1 MARLKSTY
9 ALQQKANEFDFYD
22 LIDEI
27 EEDILEEERRGYGE
41 WQNKVCVLPNFPE
54 VRKTLSNI
62 KPIVKGRCWL
72 VYDRD
77 EITSNQQNELEGMV
91 LYRLYYDGRFQG
103 TRNRTLTRKEY
114 GGRKAEA

>member
-1 MARLKSTY
+1 MERLKLSY
-9 ALQQKANEFDFYD
+9 ALQQKADEFDVYD

-27 EEDILEEERRGYGE
+27 EEDILEKEERGYGE
-41 WQNKVCVLPNFPE
+41 WQDKVCVLPNFQE

-77 EITSNQQNELEGMV
+77 EIARNQQNELEDEWYFIDYITMDDFKKHGIE
-91 LYRLYYDGRFQG
+91 L
-103 TRNRTLTRKEY
+103 
-114 GGRKAEA
+114 

>member
-9 ALQQKANEFDFYD
+9 ALQQKADEFDVYD

-27 EEDILEEERRGYGE
+27 EEDIFEEESRGYGE
-41 WQNKVCVLPNFPE
+41 WQNHVRVLPNFPE

-62 KPIVKGRCWL
+62 EPIVKGRCWL

-77 EITSNQQNELEGMV
+77 EITKEQEDKLEDEDCFLIDYITMDDFKEHGIEL
-91 LYRLYYDGRFQG
+91 
-103 TRNRTLTRKEY
+103 
-114 GGRKAEA
+114 

>member
-1 MARLKSTY
+1 MARLKSSY
-9 ALQQKANEFDFYD
+9 ALQQKADEFDIYD

-27 EEDILEEERRGYGE
+27 EEDILEEEERGCGQ

-54 VRKTLSNI
+54 VRITLSNI

-103 TRNRTLTRKEY
+103 TWYRTLTK
-114 GGRKAEA
+114 K

>member
-9 ALQQKANEFDFYD
+9 ALQQKADEFDVYD

-41 WQNKVCVLPNFPE
+41 WQNRICVLPNFPE

-62 KPIVKGRCWL
+62 EPIVKGRCWL
-72 VYDRD
+72 VFDRD
-77 EITSNQQNELEGMV
+77 EITQEQEDKLEDDDCFLIDYITMDDFKEHGIEL
-91 LYRLYYDGRFQG
+91 
-103 TRNRTLTRKEY
+103 
-114 GGRKAEA
+114 

>member
-1 MARLKSTY
+1 MERLKSSY
-9 ALQQKANEFDFYD
+9 ALQQKADEFDVYD

-77 EITSNQQNELEGMV
+77 EITKEQEDKLEDEDCFLIDYITMDDFKEHGIEL
-91 LYRLYYDGRFQG
+91 
-103 TRNRTLTRKEY
+103 
-114 GGRKAEA
+114 

>member
-1 MARLKSTY
+1 MERLKSSY
-9 ALQQKANEFDFYD
+9 ALQQKADEFDVYD

-41 WQNKVCVLPNFPE
+41 WQNYVLVSPNFPE

-62 KPIVKGRCWL
+62 EPIVKGRCWL

-77 EITSNQQNELEGMV
+77 EITQEQEDKLEDEDCFLIDYITMDDFKEHGIEL
-91 LYRLYYDGRFQG
+91 
-103 TRNRTLTRKEY
+103 
-114 GGRKAEA
+114 

>member
-9 ALQQKANEFDFYD
+9 ALQQKADEFDVYD

-41 WQNKVCVLPNFPE
+41 WQNYVLVSPNFPE

-62 KPIVKGRCWL
+62 EPIVKGRCWL
-72 VYDRD
+72 VFDRD
-77 EITSNQQNELEGMV
+77 EITKEQEDKLEDEDCFLIDYITMDDFEEHGIEL
-91 LYRLYYDGRFQG
+91 
-103 TRNRTLTRKEY
+103 
-114 GGRKAEA
+114 

>member
-9 ALQQKANEFDFYD
+9 ALQQKADEFDVYD

-41 WQNKVCVLPNFPE
+41 WQKYVLVSPNFPE

-62 KPIVKGRCWL
+62 EPIVKGRCWL
-72 VYDRD
+72 VFDRD
-77 EITSNQQNELEGMV
+77 EITKEQEDKLEDEDCFLIDYITIDDFKEHGIEL
-91 LYRLYYDGRFQG
+91 
-103 TRNRTLTRKEY
+103 
-114 GGRKAEA
+114 

>member
-9 ALQQKANEFDFYD
+9 ALQQKADEFDVYD

-27 EEDILEEERRGYGE
+27 EEDILEEEERGYGQ
-41 WQNKVCVLPNFPE
+41 WQNYVLALPNFPE

-62 KPIVKGRCWL
+62 EPIVKGRCWL

-77 EITSNQQNELEGMV
+77 EITQEQEDELENEDCFLIDYITM
-91 LYRLYYDGRFQG
+91 DDF
-103 TRNRTLTRKEY
+103 KEH
-114 GGRKAEA
+114 GIEL

>member
-9 ALQQKANEFDFYD
+9 ALQQKADEFDVYD

-27 EEDILEEERRGYGE
+27 EEDILEEDRRGYGE
-41 WQNKVCVLPNFPE
+41 WQNYVLVSPNFPE

-62 KPIVKGRCWL
+62 EPIVKGRCWL

-77 EITSNQQNELEGMV
+77 EITQEQEDKLEDEDCFLIDYITMDDFKERGIEL
-91 LYRLYYDGRFQG
+91 
-103 TRNRTLTRKEY
+103 
-114 GGRKAEA
+114 

>member
-1 MARLKSTY
+1 MERLKSSY
-9 ALQQKANEFDFYD
+9 ALQQKADEFDVYD

-41 WQNKVCVLPNFPE
+41 WQSHILVSPNFPE

-62 KPIVKGRCWL
+62 EPIVKGRCWL

-77 EITSNQQNELEGMV
+77 EITQEQEDKLEDEDCFLIDYITMDDFKEHGIEL
-91 LYRLYYDGRFQG
+91 
-103 TRNRTLTRKEY
+103 
-114 GGRKAEA
+114 

>member
-9 ALQQKANEFDFYD
+9 ALQQKADEFDVYD

-27 EEDILEEERRGYGE
+27 EEDLLEEERRGYGE

-62 KPIVKGRCWL
+62 EPIVKGRCWL

-77 EITSNQQNELEGMV
+77 EITQEQEDELENEDCFLIDYITM
-91 LYRLYYDGRFQG
+91 DDF
-103 TRNRTLTRKEY
+103 KEH
-114 GGRKAEA
+114 GIEL